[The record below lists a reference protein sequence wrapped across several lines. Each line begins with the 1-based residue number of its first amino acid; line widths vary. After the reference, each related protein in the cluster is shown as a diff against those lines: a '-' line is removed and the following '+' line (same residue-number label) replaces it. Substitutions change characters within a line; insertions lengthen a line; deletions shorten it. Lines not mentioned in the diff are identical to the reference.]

1 MPNDVYRPPSSTLT
15 QETAPRTAT
24 PGHLDAQR
32 ALAEGWRDMRANF
45 PLWLG
50 VGIVFQLTVLGSAL
64 TLIGLFVLVPVL
76 AWGAVHALLRMHD
89 GGGRFADLFS
99 GFERYGSALVASVAW
114 YLCNLVISL
123 MLRLSFAYFYI
134 VDQRMDAIEAYRS
147 SWTHTRGQGFQI
159 FLLFVASIA
168 IGVAGFFLLVVGLI
182 PASAVMMF
190 AWASAYR
197 QISGTAE

>member
-15 QETAPRTAT
+15 QEAAPRTAT

-32 ALAEGWRDMRANF
+32 ALAEGWRDMRENF

-99 GFERYGSALVASVAW
+99 GFECYGSALVASVAW

-123 MLRLSFAYFYI
+123 VGNLPQLVGDIAGIPWLSAGGAIFYL
-134 VDQRMDAIEAYRS
+134 A
-147 SWTHTRGQGFQI
+147 WT
-159 FLLFVASIA
+159 A
-168 IGVAGFFLLVVGLI
+168 LVM
-182 PASAVMMF
+182 AC
-190 AWASAYR
+190 
-197 QISGTAE
+197 